1 MNGSMPALHVPE
13 PREIVQMGGHLVERL
28 RRYWRQP
35 EHQMLWIII
44 ALAAVLR
51 LVALDLIEFRPEQ
64 VAQLVEAE
72 RIGRLQLPVLG
83 PHTLAAPDTPS
94 LSSYLL
100 ALPVQVQRDPR
111 VAAVLISLIHTI
123 SIGWCFTLA
132 RRYYGVRVAVIAATL
147 YAITPWA
154 VIFSRRITGDAL
166 LPLLNIWLL
175 QNLAVVLID
184 RRPQAWVGIGLALAL
199 MSYTSAAF
207 YALAAVSLVLA
218 ILYRRR
224 ARLDYAVIGLLVG
237 AAVWLPWLAY
247 QIATGSPTFSLI
259 GETLRDMASSGM
271 RRRAFLY
278 GAWIHSGYSLAGLAA
293 PSVHEYHLLTQ
304 IYDRFTQL
312 MGGLFMLSLPA
323 TVAMAVY
330 AWSRWRERIDTASYA
345 ILAVWLWL
353 PWLLLPGAPE
363 RLEPQSLM
371 VLYPAGFIAM
381 GLLIDRVL
389 AWLDAVWSQHPR
401 RLNAVHL
408 AIWAVLWCHVAL
420 SAHATLTL
428 YHMVDSRD
436 TSQGYGIPYRYWRRA
451 AGMVQREARNNGAD
465 QIWMLQNDPHPM
477 AVLRYLL
484 EPPFRVLDI
493 ASDHPET
500 LPLPVERSALYLRAE
515 EPVQSRAAKEWVGA
529 KTTGITYFPG
539 ETLHIVA
546 QVSDAYHA
554 QEILSA
560 VPEPGIWMLDAG
572 VWLLGYEWPAEI
584 LPGQEVHLTTYWT
597 FLDVPPGERDV
608 EHELVIDL
616 IGPGGD
622 RFAQATGFGLP
633 ESHWIEGL
641 VVQQWHTLQIPDD
654 APEGRYTLLIG
665 MYRLTDGLWSR
676 QIDDEGFDL
685 GSAIEI
691 GPLRVGRSL
700 AWPAP

>member
-224 ARLDYAVIGLLVG
+224 A
-237 AAVWLPWLAY
+237 
-247 QIATGSPTFSLI
+247 
-259 GETLRDMASSGM
+259 
-271 RRRAFLY
+271 
-278 GAWIHSGYSLAGLAA
+278 
-293 PSVHEYHLLTQ
+293 
-304 IYDRFTQL
+304 
-312 MGGLFMLSLPA
+312 
-323 TVAMAVY
+323 
-330 AWSRWRERIDTASYA
+330 
-345 ILAVWLWL
+345 
-353 PWLLLPGAPE
+353 
-363 RLEPQSLM
+363 
-371 VLYPAGFIAM
+371 
-381 GLLIDRVL
+381 
-389 AWLDAVWSQHPR
+389 
-401 RLNAVHL
+401 
-408 AIWAVLWCHVAL
+408 
-420 SAHATLTL
+420 
-428 YHMVDSRD
+428 
-436 TSQGYGIPYRYWRRA
+436 
-451 AGMVQREARNNGAD
+451 
-465 QIWMLQNDPHPM
+465 
-477 AVLRYLL
+477 
-484 EPPFRVLDI
+484 
-493 ASDHPET
+493 
-500 LPLPVERSALYLRAE
+500 
-515 EPVQSRAAKEWVGA
+515 
-529 KTTGITYFPG
+529 
-539 ETLHIVA
+539 
-546 QVSDAYHA
+546 
-554 QEILSA
+554 
-560 VPEPGIWMLDAG
+560 
-572 VWLLGYEWPAEI
+572 
-584 LPGQEVHLTTYWT
+584 
-597 FLDVPPGERDV
+597 
-608 EHELVIDL
+608 
-616 IGPGGD
+616 
-622 RFAQATGFGLP
+622 
-633 ESHWIEGL
+633 
-641 VVQQWHTLQIPDD
+641 
-654 APEGRYTLLIG
+654 
-665 MYRLTDGLWSR
+665 
-676 QIDDEGFDL
+676 
-685 GSAIEI
+685 
-691 GPLRVGRSL
+691 
-700 AWPAP
+700 